1 MMDQVSRRDYFAA
14 HALEALIGKNGQAW
28 DSDGLFDFNRMGE
41 TNSVAD
47 WEDVI
52 IMAIDLADR
61 MIGELDG

>member
-14 HALEALIGKNGQAW
+14 HALEALIGKGGQAW
-28 DSDGLFDFNRMGE
+28 DSDGLFDSNRMGE

-61 MIGELDG
+61 MIVELDG